1 VGDLLRERLA
11 RVARFDATVFEE
23 VAADETAT
31 GSALIVLLGAC
42 ALDALGSGGGLE
54 GTLLGLA
61 AAAFHMG
68 LWILAIQV
76 GARGLDLGGEL
87 APLFRALG
95 FAAAPLAVGLLRPLP
110 LLGELAGVARWLL
123 VLIAFSLAAGR
134 VLRSEGATPWV
145 LVLTALGAAA
155 LLERIVF

>member
-1 VGDLLRERLA
+1 MGNLLGERLA
-11 RVARFDATVFEE
+11 RVARFDAAVFEE

-31 GSALIVLLGAC
+31 GSALVVLLAAC
-42 ALDALGSGGGLE
+42 ALDALGAGGGLE
-54 GTLLGLA
+54 GVLLGLA

-76 GARGLDLGGEL
+76 GARGLDLGGAL

-95 FAAAPLAVGLLRPLP
+95 FASAPLAVGLLRPLP
-110 LLGELAGVARWLL
+110 LVGELAEVARWLL
-123 VLIAFSLAAGR
+123 VLIAFSMAAGR

-145 LVLTALGAAA
+145 LVLTALVAAA
-155 LLERIVF
+155 LLQRIAF